1 MSRDVKQEWKK
12 GVKEMTARWLMS
24 SGGRKVRKRNQSST
38 ENSADHRKNGKNTVG
53 GKGDSEISVV
63 CGRGMK
69 SSNLISEQ

>member
-38 ENSADHRKNGKNTVG
+38 ENSADHRKMEKIQQEEKAMGKLG
-53 GKGDSEISVV
+53 
-63 CGRGMK
+63 
-69 SSNLISEQ
+69 